1 MKALVL
7 AVMCVVGPC
16 VVAQQNTPLDEKRVS
31 LSESA
36 IAFDANGSSALEATL
51 LTKGFNGSPEIPVTN
66 VRMVIRNTSPLPYA
80 FISGVVTFYEA
91 SGVRCGESVFQA
103 NVLAPNES
111 FETDA
116 PGIRIR
122 CSPASWRIVA
132 TNLIPRFAPNP
143 TRIMTRLVIDI
154 DGEQH
159 PLQLDKPL
167 TVTFGEHK
175 RTIVV
180 KEQP

>member
-7 AVMCVVGPC
+7 AVMLVAGPC
-16 VVAQQNTPLDEKRVS
+16 VVAQQNIPPDEKRSS
-31 LSESA
+31 LNESA
-36 IAFDANGSSALEATL
+36 VALDATGTKALEATL
-51 LTKGFNGSPEIPVTN
+51 LTKGINGSPELPVTN
-66 VRMVIRNTSPLPYA
+66 VRMVIKNMSTLQYA
-80 FISGVVTFYEA
+80 FISGVVTFYEG

-103 NVLAPNES
+103 NVLATGES

-122 CSPASWRIVA
+122 CTPTSWRITA
-132 TNLIPRFAPNP
+132 TNLIPRVVPNP
-143 TRIMTRLVIDI
+143 MPVASRLVIDI

-167 TVTFGEHK
+167 TVTFGENK